1 MLALNMTNEQK
12 MVYSA
17 AAEVIGMTL
26 KLLSDAASS
35 FAAEKEWVDQYI
47 ENVSSMMMRLID
59 EKRRLDNF
67 ITCVHRMQL
76 HYPPISDRFCQYF
89 IFIYFSR
96 LYSVL

>member
-26 KLLSDAASS
+26 KLLSDASS
-35 FAAEKEWVDQYI
+35 SSSSADKEWLDQYM

-59 EKRRLDNF
+59 EKRKLDNF

-76 HYPPISDRFCQYF
+76 HYPPISDRF
-89 IFIYFSR
+89 
-96 LYSVL
+96 